1 MSTRKVRLFIDPFT
15 HHHEG
20 DRLFDLSAGAGGGD
34 DVLEPFVHLRSEL
47 ERRGIEC
54 HTADLLER
62 TPVDGG
68 VNLYVSLGQQHR
80 FTRLERRGDV
90 VLSAF
95 FALEAPIVEPS
106 LFRGLPRVA
115 ATFNRVFSYS
125 STDALREFTGT
136 AVPVL
141 PVRLPQAYGEVH
153 RELWERG
160 GRRLLVMISANKLP
174 RLYVRELYT
183 ERLRAIEF
191 FDRFHEIDLYGV
203 GWEGPPFRVGTTWA
217 PGSLRRL
224 SRRARLRW
232 HRFRPPSD
240 PVWKAVRH
248 AYRGPVDSKAQTMSG
263 YTFAICFENM
273 VLEGWIT
280 EKIFDCLFCGTV
292 PVYLGAP
299 DIERWV
305 PPECFIDMRR
315 FASYEELREYLRGLS
330 PMEIAAF
337 REAGREYVRSDRYRP
352 FTKQAFA
359 DLMLRI
365 VEEDAG
371 VVL

>member
-1 MSTRKVRLFIDPFT
+1 MRSREVALFVDPFT

-34 DVLEPFVHLRSEL
+34 DVLEPYVHLRSEL
-47 ERRGIEC
+47 ARHGIEC

-80 FTRLERRGDV
+80 FARLERRPDV

-106 LFRGLPRVA
+106 LYRDLPRTA
-115 ATFNRVFSYS
+115 ASFRRVFSYS
-125 STDALREFTGT
+125 STEALREFTREP
-136 AVPVL
+136 VPVL
-141 PVRLPQAYGEVH
+141 PVRVPQAYGDVH
-153 RELWERG
+153 TELWERG
-160 GRRLLVMISANKLP
+160 ARRFLVMISGNKLP

-191 FDRFHEIDLYGV
+191 FERFDEIDLYGV
-203 GWEGPPFRVGTTWA
+203 GWEGPPFRLGETWVPA
-217 PGSLRRL
+217 TLRRVDRAARVRW
-224 SRRARLRW
+224 RRL
-232 HRFRPPSD
+232 RPPSD
-240 PVWKAVRH
+240 AVWKAVSN
-248 AYRGPVDSKAQTMSG
+248 AYRGPVASKARTMSE

-273 VLEGWIT
+273 VLEGWVT

-305 PPECFIDMRR
+305 PQDCFVDMRR
-315 FASYEELREYLRGLS
+315 FGGYDELREYLRQLS
-330 PMEIAAF
+330 PNEIAAF

-352 FTKQAFA
+352 FTKQQFA
-359 DLMLRI
+359 DLILRI
-365 VEEDAG
+365 VEEDAE

>member
-1 MSTRKVRLFIDPFT
+1 MSTHDVTLFIDPFT

-20 DRLFDLSAGAGGGD
+20 NRLFDLSAAPGGGD

-47 ERRGIEC
+47 SRRGIAC

-80 FTRLERRGDV
+80 FSRLEKRPDV

-125 STDALREFTGT
+125 STEALREFTGN

-141 PVRLPQAYGEVH
+141 PVRVPQAYGDVH
-153 RELWERG
+153 PELWEREA
-160 GRRLLVMISANKLP
+160 RELLVMITANKLP

-191 FDRFHEIDLYGV
+191 FNRFDEIDLYGI
-203 GWEGPPFRVGTTWA
+203 GWEGPPFRVGTTWV

-224 SRRARLRW
+224 SRAARMRW
-232 HRFRPPSD
+232 HRLRPPSD
-240 PVWKAVRH
+240 PVWKAVRR
-248 AYRGPVDSKAQTMSG
+248 AYRGPVDSKARTMSE

-273 VLEGWIT
+273 VLEGWVT

-299 DIERWV
+299 DIEQWV

-315 FASYEELREYLRGLS
+315 FAGYEELREYLQGVS
-330 PMEIAAF
+330 PTEVAAF
-337 REAGREYVRSDRYRP
+337 REAGREYVRSDQYRP

-371 VVL
+371 VLL

>member
-1 MSTRKVRLFIDPFT
+1 MSSRDVTLFVDPFT
-15 HHHEG
+15 HHLEG

-34 DVLEPFVHLRSEL
+34 DVLEPYVHLRSEL
-47 ERRGIEC
+47 ARHGIEC
-54 HTADLLER
+54 HTADLLDR

-68 VNLYVSLGQQHR
+68 VNLYISLGQQHR
-80 FTRLERRGDV
+80 FPRLEKRGDV

-106 LFRGLPRVA
+106 LYRGLPRVA

-125 STDALREFTGT
+125 STEALREFTGT
-136 AVPVL
+136 AVPVM
-141 PVRLPQAYGEVH
+141 PVRLPQAYGDVH
-153 RELWERG
+153 RELWEREA
-160 GRRLLVMISANKLP
+160 RKFMLMINANKLP
-174 RLYVRELYT
+174 RLDVRELYT

-191 FDRFHEIDLYGV
+191 FDRYDEIDLYGV
-203 GWEGPPFRVGTTWA
+203 GWEGPPFRLGATRMPAT
-217 PGSLRRL
+217 LRRL
-224 SRRARLRW
+224 DRAARIRW
-232 HRFRPPSD
+232 QRVRPPSD
-240 PVWKAVRH
+240 AIWKAVRH
-248 AYRGPVDSKAQTMSG
+248 AYRGPVASKARAMSE

-273 VLEGWIT
+273 VLEGWVT

-315 FASYEELREYLRGLS
+315 FGGYNELREYLHQLS
-330 PMEIAAF
+330 PTEIAAF
-337 REAGREYVRSDRYRP
+337 REAGREYVRSERYKP
-352 FTKQAFA
+352 FTKQQFA
-359 DLMLRI
+359 DLILRI
-365 VEEDAG
+365 VEEDAE